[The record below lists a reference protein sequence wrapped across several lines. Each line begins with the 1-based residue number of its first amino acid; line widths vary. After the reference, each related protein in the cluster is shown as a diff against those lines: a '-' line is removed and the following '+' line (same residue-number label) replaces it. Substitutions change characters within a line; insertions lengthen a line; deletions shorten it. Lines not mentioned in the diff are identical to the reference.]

1 MSFQFG
7 SVILYGDPYFVG
19 TNSSFTLAK
28 TNDNQTF
35 APKSIFIPAD
45 VSLTVY
51 DTINYTGQKQ
61 TYTSSV
67 LDTTTSSIFTAGNTI
82 QSYIVQ
88 YSKVPYYKSNV
99 KPDPTQ
105 KVLFYDAPFFS
116 NTGNIIY
123 QQSVGTT
130 TGLKLLGTLSIKIP
144 EGMYVTITDDVLKD
158 DKANTVPNTLTFYHD
173 VQRLD
178 LFYSTGTFAKITAV
192 TVNIID
198 YPACVCAACQKC
210 EKCKISNKFYDFI
223 QSKTFLVI
231 VGVCSVVLIIIFY
244 FLYKTIVNN
253 TLQGVAQTQAQ
264 AMKK

>member
-35 APKSIFIPAD
+35 TPKSIFIPAD

-88 YSKVPYYKSNV
+88 YSKVPYYKSDVNLILH
-99 KPDPTQ
+99 KKYFFMMP
-105 KVLFYDAPFFS
+105 LF
-116 NTGNIIY
+116 
-123 QQSVGTT
+123 SV
-130 TGLKLLGTLSIKIP
+130 I
-144 EGMYVTITDDVLKD
+144 
-158 DKANTVPNTLTFYHD
+158 
-173 VQRLD
+173 
-178 LFYSTGTFAKITAV
+178 
-192 TVNIID
+192 
-198 YPACVCAACQKC
+198 
-210 EKCKISNKFYDFI
+210 
-223 QSKTFLVI
+223 LVI
-231 VGVCSVVLIIIFY
+231 LYINNPLVLQ
-244 FLYKTIVNN
+244 LV
-253 TLQGVAQTQAQ
+253 
-264 AMKK
+264 

>member
-1 MSFQFG
+1 M
-7 SVILYGDPYFVG
+7 
-19 TNSSFTLAK
+19 
-28 TNDNQTF
+28 
-35 APKSIFIPAD
+35 
-45 VSLTVY
+45 
-51 DTINYTGQKQ
+51 
-61 TYTSSV
+61 
-67 LDTTTSSIFTAGNTI
+67 
-82 QSYIVQ
+82 
-88 YSKVPYYKSNV
+88 
-99 KPDPTQ
+99 
-105 KVLFYDAPFFS
+105 
-116 NTGNIIY
+116 
-123 QQSVGTT
+123 
-130 TGLKLLGTLSIKIP
+130 
-144 EGMYVTITDDVLKD
+144 
-158 DKANTVPNTLTFYHD
+158 PNTLTFYHD